1 MKPGRSYLNSLNS
14 FMKKY
19 IFLFIIVFILQ
30 SCYYPVRKDYGIY
43 SKSLVFSKDKKWL
56 INNIRTDVDSHH
68 REMMGRETLR
78 LFQDLSNGNASDLAT
93 AKSENIIKNNIP
105 FNPEAEDLEELK
117 NNSDYNFLVNV
128 YTFKVRDGLDNSLG
142 MQYEYKKNETF
153 AMMDVYDIKTL
164 KKMYSLKAY
173 SEVSVEKGEKA
184 TIFNPSTEM
193 MTMKNFRALL
203 KSVKKNAV
211 KTDNTL

>member
-1 MKPGRSYLNSLNS
+1 
-14 FMKKY
+14 MKKY
-19 IFLFIIVFILQ
+19 IFLLIVLITLQ

-56 INNIRTDVDSHH
+56 INNINTDVDSHH
-68 REMMGRETLR
+68 REMMNKETLQ
-78 LFQDLSNGNASDLAT
+78 LFQDLSNGKTSDLKT
-93 AKSENIIKNNIP
+93 AKSKNIINNTIP
-105 FNPEAEDLEELK
+105 FDPETEDLQDLK
-117 NNSDYNFLVNV
+117 NNSDFDFLVNI

-142 MQYEYKKNETF
+142 VQYEYKKNETF

-164 KKMYSLKAY
+164 KKIYSLKAY

-211 KTDNTL
+211 RTDSTL